1 MDTGKTAAQGPF
13 SALSGSARLLVLGMN
28 YWTILQVVGIGFTL
42 GLPWAGFHWRLAA
55 GLGLL
60 YGIPP
65 LAARILRWLVP
76 VREGRL
82 PIGRRDFFVWW
93 ALFNLQVIFCRFPAL
108 EEALRLVPGLYSLWL
123 RLWGARVGRLVYW
136 GAGLRI
142 LDRSFVQI
150 GDGVMFGAA
159 VRLNPHVLTRN
170 PADEPELILATIRIG
185 DQAMIGGYSLLTA
198 GTEIAAGEATR
209 AFLISPPF
217 SKWKGGVRV
226 SNNKGA
232 P

>member
-1 MDTGKTAAQGPF
+1 MDTGRTAALGPF
-13 SALSGSARLLVLGMN
+13 SAVPGPARLLVLGMN
-28 YWTILQVVGIGFTL
+28 YWSILQVIGIGFTL
-42 GLPWAGFHWRLAA
+42 GLPWAGLRWRLAA
-55 GLGLL
+55 GLVLL

-93 ALFNLQVIFCRFPAL
+93 ALFNLQVVFCRFPAL

-142 LDRSFVQI
+142 LDRSFVHI

-159 VRLNPHVLTRN
+159 VRLNPHVLARN
-170 PADEPELILATIRIG
+170 TAGEPELILATIRIG

-198 GTEIAAGEATR
+198 GTEIAAGESTR

-217 SKWKGGVRV
+217 SKWKNGARV
-226 SNNKGA
+226 SSKKGA